1 MILNLLLTTISVLGA
16 VLALWDYGRR
26 RLISQAFRQD
36 KLVLAAQELKIV
48 AEGYARQLRHVETA
62 LDDSTERVRLV
73 LSAFINSATDIIS
86 ISEEEKKH
94 LRNKLATAQLNKK

>member
-1 MILNLLLTTISVLGA
+1 
-16 VLALWDYGRR
+16 
-26 RLISQAFRQD
+26 
-36 KLVLAAQELKIV
+36 
-48 AEGYARQLRHVETA
+48 
-62 LDDSTERVRLV
+62 VRLV